1 MFLINF
7 DTFKFIQGFPGGAV
21 GQESTC
27 QYKKLKR

>member
-7 DTFKFIQGFPGGAV
+7 DTVKFIQGFPGGAV
-21 GQESTC
+21 GQKSTC

>member
-1 MFLINF
+1 MFPINL

-27 QYKKLKR
+27 QYKRRKR